1 MKKVNGM
8 TVYEENDICAL
19 DEYSEQIEKDITQKI
34 KEKET
39 DIANIQKEQITQ
51 KNKITSLE
59 TDNTSNKTNITQ
71 IKEKNTEQ
79 DTKLSKLEIENTELK
94 SENER
99 LREDLKGL
107 PKGTFLGEN
116 IDLNDSS
123 EMRLQSLKIGGNSK
137 QETRE
142 GYNLLNFIKNAFKTQ
157 TINGLTI
164 RNNEDG
170 SFTLNGTTT
179 DIVSVCLSERMKNLE
194 AGIYNVSKN
203 SSGNVSASY
212 RNILYG
218 NNAGKAIELCN
229 FDSNE
234 EQLIT
239 LTKDYEQY
247 YFWLYIVTGITFNNY
262 TIKPMLTKG
271 IEKKPYEQYG
281 TMPSPEYPS
290 EVECCGDNINIFEAT
305 AESFTYNNAYL
316 NYNNE
321 QNEYHILSSQIWFR
335 NTINNLELNETYTIS
350 FDAKISN
357 SGTSSA
363 EIKRLFRIDKPSDG
377 TPLKYFDNNILLENE
392 YKRYSLTFTAIETFL
407 WATIRNTDEIEAY
420 IKDIKITKG
429 TSDTYSKFGQ
439 GNISFEMCNKNLA
452 KTSKVGQHGT
462 PIIKFSEKYTG
473 PLTIAMKPISG
484 NTQLNY
490 RFFYADG
497 TAGGDNSVTLVN
509 TENNKWYC
517 ISLNVKNVIGVG
529 TYNVVR
535 QGYTNR
541 TLEKQFI
548 AKGQYSIQS
557 DKDYIEHKSQTYT
570 IPVQKPLRKIDT
582 YKDTFIRKNGKRY
595 ERHFIYRRIFNG
607 TEDWSYNSSIKVFL
621 YNDTSSPIA
630 KSFMN
635 LDVPQPVC
643 ASHYT
648 IASWNSYSNKNNNA
662 SVLSYVWVYTAYRIR
677 DDRFTTVEEFKVWLQ
692 QQYNAG
698 TPVYFDYILSEPE
711 DIECTAEQTEILD
724 KIENEAKT
732 YKGVTHIYSTDKIS
746 PIFEG
751 TYNKDIETMIN
762 NISKEVI
769 ANV

>member
-107 PKGTFLGEN
+107 PKGAFSGEV
-116 IDLNDSS
+116 IDLNDSAD
-123 EMRLQSLKIGGNSK
+123 MRLQSLEIGGNSRQK
-137 QETRE
+137 EITD
-142 GYNLLNFIKNAFKTQ
+142 NLIDNFWQQGGISDITGIEQGDTNIRSDFIKIYPNYLYSISRSIFNSYMAYRFYDKDKIYLGNQ
-157 TINGLTI
+157 LSEGMLTSDKSDG
-164 RNNEDG
+164 RMNFNED
-170 SFTLNGTTT
+170 SMTFTILNNNVRYMRII
-179 DIVSVCLSERMKNLE
+179 DASNNLNTK
-194 AGIYNVSKN
+194 Y
-203 SSGNVSASY
+203 
-212 RNILYG
+212 
-218 NNAGKAIELCN
+218 
-229 FDSNE
+229 
-234 EQLIT
+234 T
-239 LTKDYEQY
+239 LTTEAR
-247 YFWLYIVTGITFNNY
+247 
-262 TIKPMLTKG
+262 KPN
-271 IEKKPYEQYG
+271 
-281 TMPSPEYPS
+281 YPS
-290 EVECCGDNINIFEAT
+290 EIECCGDNINLFINEDMENAYIN
-305 AESFTYNNAYL
+305 SDGDYIGNGNNALYPFMKVNTKTIYCASANVQMANMVFVEYDKNKNFIKRNVL
-316 NYNNE
+316 GNIQNGTYQLSENCNYIRFNCNYK
-321 QNEYHILSSQIWFR
+321 NGVNITKDFIDTL
-335 NTINNLELNETYTIS
+335 
-350 FDAKISN
+350 
-357 SGTSSA
+357 
-363 EIKRLFRIDKPSDG
+363 EIKIEEGS
-377 TPLKYFDNNILLENE
+377 TPTL
-392 YKRYSLTFTAIETFL
+392 
-407 WATIRNTDEIEAY
+407 
-420 IKDIKITKG
+420 
-429 TSDTYSKFGQ
+429 YSKFGQ

-529 TYNVVR
+529 TYNVVH
-535 QGYTNR
+535 QGYTSR

-557 DKDYIEHKSQTYT
+557 DKDYIEHQSQTYT
-570 IPVQKPLRKIDT
+570 IPTQKPFRKIDSYKDIFIKKIGKWYERHYIERKIFDGT
-582 YKDTFIRKNGKRY
+582 EGLYDFRTWGDCYRIFITITGAKIYSSNFGNGQLCSHFKYDNNGTFGINENTKDGVFAQYKDTSQFYFVTDK
-595 ERHFIYRRIFNG
+595 
-607 TEDWSYNSSIKVFL
+607 TSAEDFKTFLQEKYNS
-621 YNDTSSPIA
+621 
-630 KSFMN
+630 
-635 LDVPQPVC
+635 
-643 ASHYT
+643 
-648 IASWNSYSNKNNNA
+648 
-662 SVLSYVWVYTAYRIR
+662 
-677 DDRFTTVEEFKVWLQ
+677 
-692 QQYNAG
+692 G
-698 TPVYFDYILSEPE
+698 TPVYIDYVLEEPE
-711 DIECTAEQTEILD
+711 DIECTLEQTEILD

-732 YKGVTHIYSTDKIS
+732 YKNITHIYSTDEIS
-746 PIFEG
+746 PILEG

-762 NISKEVI
+762 NIATTVAESEE
-769 ANV
+769 

>member
-107 PKGTFLGEN
+107 PKGAFSGES
-116 IDLNDSS
+116 IDLNDSAD
-123 EMRLQSLKIGGNSK
+123 MRLQRLEIGGNSRQK
-137 QETRE
+137 I
-142 GYNLLNFIKNAFKTQ
+142 NLYTG
-157 TINGLTI
+157 GL
-164 RNNEDG
+164 EQG
-170 SFTLNGTTT
+170 S
-179 DIVSVCLSERMKNLE
+179 I
-194 AGIYNVSKN
+194 
-203 SSGNVSASY
+203 SSTGNVDA
-212 RNILYG
+212 
-218 NNAGKAIELCN
+218 NNRVRTSEYTEVKENTKIIVKA
-229 FDSNE
+229 
-234 EQLIT
+234 T
-239 LTKDYEQY
+239 GAEQY
-247 YFWLYIVTGITFNNY
+247 ALVFYNINHDVISISSFIDL
-262 TIKPMLTKG
+262 G
-271 IEKKPYEQYG
+271 IETEIIANTKYIKVILRKSNNSNINVNDITSFVIG
-281 TMPSPEYPS
+281 NTPSPNYPS
-290 EVECCGDNINIFEAT
+290 EIECCGDNVNMFEAT
-305 AESFTYNNAYL
+305 SKSFTYNNAYL

-357 SGTSSA
+357 SETSSA
-363 EIKRLFRIDKPSDG
+363 EIKQLFRIDKPSDG

-392 YKRYSLTFTAIETFL
+392 YKRYSLSFTATETTL

-420 IKDIKITKG
+420 IKNVKLTKG

-517 ISLNVKNVIGVG
+517 ISLNVKNVIGIG

-570 IPVQKPLRKIDT
+570 IPTQKPFRKIDS
-582 YKDTFIRKNGKRY
+582 YKDVFINKNGKWY
-595 ERHFIYRRIFNG
+595 ERHLAKREILKG
-607 TEDWSYNSSIKVFL
+607 TENWTKSLSAQNGYYTSTFVNYIGESLKWFSNMFKIANVNEYNSNTDNYLVYINNANKNISISLPTK
-621 YNDTSSPIA
+621 
-630 KSFMN
+630 
-635 LDVPQPVC
+635 
-643 ASHYT
+643 
-648 IASWNSYSNKNNNA
+648 IAS
-662 SVLSYVWVYTAYRIR
+662 
-677 DDRFTTVEEFKVWLQ
+677 TVEEFKAFLQ
-692 QQYNAG
+692 EKYNSG
-698 TPVYFDYILSEPE
+698 TPVYIDYVLSEPK
-711 DIECTAEQTEILD
+711 DIECTVEQTEILD

-732 YKGVTHIYSTDKIS
+732 YKRVTHIYSTDEIS
-746 PIFEG
+746 PVFEG
-751 TYNKDIETMIN
+751 TYNKDIEAMIN
-762 NISKEVI
+762 NIATTVAEREE
-769 ANV
+769 